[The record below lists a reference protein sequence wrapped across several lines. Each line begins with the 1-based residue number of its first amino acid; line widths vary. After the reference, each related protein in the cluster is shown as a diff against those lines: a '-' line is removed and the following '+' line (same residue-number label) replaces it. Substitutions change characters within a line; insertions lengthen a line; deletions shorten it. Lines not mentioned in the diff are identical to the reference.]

1 MQLFRSGVVCF
12 RGSGPSGIN
21 NREGRVG
28 RDLCSALRLRLC
40 KNVERLKFL
49 RGGPSGGGG
58 SLQVTGL
65 HFRSLFA
72 GRGQFSGDL

>member
-49 RGGPSGGGG
+49 RGGPGGPRNRRRVVEGEREG
-58 SLQVTGL
+58 EKNDG
-65 HFRSLFA
+65 
-72 GRGQFSGDL
+72 